1 MQVLLLEPDRVQAA
15 CYREALER
23 AGYQVTHACSAQAA
37 VQLADEHM
45 PDVVVMELQI
55 PGHNGVEFLY
65 EFRSYQEWLR
75 VPVIIHSFVRPQELK
90 KSPTITN
97 ELGVVAILY
106 KPKTSLMQLCA
117 AVRSGASAS
126 TSQVSSL

>member
-23 AGYQVTHACSAQAA
+23 AGHQVAHACSAQAA
-37 VQLADEHM
+37 VQLADGQM

-75 VPVIIHSFVRPQELK
+75 VPVVVYSFVRPHELK
-90 KSPTITN
+90 RSPTTMN
-97 ELGVVAILY
+97 ELGVVTILY

-117 AVRSGASAS
+117 AVRSVVPA
-126 TSQVSSL
+126 SQVSSS